1 MSEQGNLLMLVDGN
15 SILNRAFYGLQG
27 GNMLK
32 TVDGLYTNAIYGF
45 LNILNKYMTE
55 DQPDYLAVAFDLKAP
70 TFRHKEYEGYKAQR
84 KGMPEELACQVP
96 VMKEVLDAMRIA
108 RFELEGYEADDII
121 GTLSKMAEEQGM
133 QTVIITGDKDS
144 FQLVSEMTTVKSPV
158 TKGGKT
164 ETDVYTPEKVVE
176 RYGSGPAAIID
187 IKGLMGDPSDNI
199 PGVPGVGE
207 KTAVSLIKDYGT
219 IENIYAHIDEITKK
233 ALKEKLIANEEM
245 AHLSKHLA
253 TILRE
258 VPLAWEP
265 EAMRHVEP
273 DNDKLYA
280 LFQKLQFK
288 TMIKKYGLQPPT
300 GATSGTAGAAI
311 ASADATED
319 AEEAAI
325 DLSLLE
331 ANLSWVEIQ
340 DSATFAQE
348 MAAMNAFLQTR
359 TEKPVMVVD
368 LQQDKNGTV
377 QQVSLCLKDY
387 KGLTISVLEEGTFGL
402 EVPEQE
408 LGAAMKDILPKV
420 TIAGH
425 DVKAFVVYQ
434 KLLGNHEV
442 QIAFDTALAMYV
454 IDPAKNKDKIPQ
466 LAERFLHVDAERIQT
481 LQDQMKAVFLLQQ
494 PMEQVMEAHGQTK
507 LYREIELP
515 LVYVLAEMEYQG
527 FLVDTDT
534 LAQIGAKLDKR
545 IGELTEDIHKLAGD
559 DTFNINSPKQLGVVL
574 FERLGLKSGKKSKSG
589 YSTSAEVLEEMADQ
603 HPIIPMILEYR
614 QVTKLKSTYI
624 EGLQAVR
631 NPVTGKIHSSFNQ
644 TVTATGRL
652 SSTEPNLQNIPIRME
667 LGREIRKAFL
677 PSDKDHVLLDADYSQ
692 IELRVLAH
700 ITEDEH
706 MCHAFLNGQDIHT
719 RTASQVFD
727 IPYELVPPEVRSR
740 AKAVNF
746 GIVYGIGDFSLAKDL
761 GITRKEAR
769 AYIDQYLENFSGVRE
784 YMKNIIAQGKAD
796 GYVTT
801 MFGRRRY
808 VPELTA
814 SNFQTRSFGERVAL
828 NTPIQ
833 GAAADIIKIAMIK
846 VYQKLKEQGLQSK
859 LILQVHDE
867 LIIDTLRTEEEQVAN
882 ILKESMEA
890 AAQLKVPLVAEVKMG
905 ENWFYAK

>member
-1 MSEQGNLLMLVDGN
+1 MSEQGNVLMLIDGN

-27 GNMLK
+27 GNMLQ

-45 LNILNKYMTE
+45 LNILNKYVTE

-70 TFRHKEYEGYKAQR
+70 TFRHKEYAGYKAQR
-84 KGMPEELACQVP
+84 KGMPPELACQVP
-96 VMKEVLDAMRIA
+96 VMKEVLDAMQIA
-108 RFELEGYEADDII
+108 RFEIEGYEADDII
-121 GTLSKMAEEQGM
+121 GTLSKKAEEQGM
-133 QTVIITGDKDS
+133 QTVIVTGDKDS
-144 FQLVSEMTTVKSPV
+144 FQLVSPQTTVKSPV

-207 KTAVSLIKDYGT
+207 KTAVDLIKTYGT

-258 VPLAWEP
+258 VPLTWDLDT
-265 EAMRHVEP
+265 MRHIAP
-273 DNDKLYA
+273 DNDKLYT
-280 LFQKLQFK
+280 LFQRLQFK
-288 TMIKKYGLQPPT
+288 SMIKKYGLQPPAEGT
-300 GATSGTAGAAI
+300 GAQV
-311 ASADATED
+311 ERHPLK
-319 AEEAAI
+319 EEAI
-325 DLSLLE
+325 DLSFLE
-331 ANLSWVEIQ
+331 ETLPFVEITE
-340 DSATFAQE
+340 STTFATE
-348 MAAMNAFLQTR
+348 MAALKAFLQTQAQP
-359 TEKPVMVVD
+359 PVMVVD
-368 LQQDKNGTV
+368 LQKDKAGTV
-377 QQVSLCLKDY
+377 QQITMLLKDY
-387 KGLTISVLEEGTFGL
+387 KCITVAVLEEGTFGL

-408 LGAAMKDILPKV
+408 LGTALKEILPRV
-420 TIAGH
+420 TVSGH
-425 DVKAFVVYQ
+425 DVKSFVVYQ
-434 KLLGNHEV
+434 HLLGNHEV

-454 IDPAKNKDKIPQ
+454 IDPSKNKDGVPQ
-466 LAERFLHVDAERIQT
+466 LAERFLGVDAERIQT
-481 LQDQMKAVFLLQQ
+481 TQDKLKAIYLLQK
-494 PMEQVMEAHGQTK
+494 PMEQVMEAHGQTQ

-515 LVYVLAEMEYQG
+515 LVDVLAEMEYQG
-527 FLVDTDT
+527 FFIDTNT
-534 LAQIGAKLDKR
+534 LGQIGEKLDKR
-545 IGELTEDIHKLAGD
+545 IAELTEDIHKLAGD
-559 DTFNINSPKQLGVVL
+559 DSFNINSPKQLGVIL

-603 HPIIPMILEYR
+603 HPVIPLILEYR

-631 NPVTGKIHSSFNQ
+631 NPITGKIHSSFNQ
-644 TVTATGRL
+644 TVTVTGRL
-652 SSTEPNLQNIPIRME
+652 SSTEPNLQNIPVRME

-677 PSDKDHVLLDADYSQ
+677 PSDKEHILLDADYSQ

-700 ITEDEH
+700 ITEDTH

-719 RTASQVFD
+719 RTASQVFG
-727 IPYELVPPEVRSR
+727 IPYEEVPPEVRSR

-746 GIVYGIGDFSLAKDL
+746 GIVYGIGDFSLGKDL

-808 VPELTA
+808 VPELSA
-814 SNFQTRSFGERVAL
+814 SNFQTRAFGERVAL

-833 GAAADIIKIAMIK
+833 GAAADIIKIAMIQ
-846 VYQKLKEQGLQSK
+846 VYKKLKEQGLASK

-867 LIIDTLRTEEEQVAN
+867 LIIDTLRTEQEQVAA
-882 ILKESMEA
+882 ILKESMET